1 MKKLLLSL
9 LAIGSINAASA
20 QLASGSVCPNFTG
33 TDLNGNTYTLYDL
46 LDQGKAVVIDVSA
59 TWCGPCWNYHNT
71 GALETLHEE
80 HGPNGTNDVV
90 VLFIEGDAATT
101 LADLN
106 GTGNNTQGNWVENTP
121 YPIIDD
127 ADIAD
132 ILEIGYFPTIYTVC
146 PSRIVT
152 ETGQLTAA
160 GHYAWIQENNCQAAT
175 LATDPALL
183 AMTTESSCAEGTIDV
198 TVQLQNFGTTPLTAA
213 TITVT
218 GGATP
223 LVYNWTGNL
232 ATYATEDVNV
242 GTISA
247 DNLIDLTATITS
259 TDGDVENSVTTGSG
273 GVAPSTTHIRIDWL
287 FDNWPE
293 EVSWTIEDENG
304 TVVASRAT
312 GFYDNQTTAMENV
325 YVPSTGCY
333 RFTFT
338 DAFGDGLFGSQY
350 GTSIDG
356 HCFVYSINADGSAG
370 SAIYTYNGDYNFGTT
385 ANVPA
390 SESADANVNQVVTVE
405 ETTALNGLNVFPN
418 PTADVLNINYS
429 LVNTSSVRV
438 DVYNALGALVM
449 SENSA
454 SKVAGAHT
462 SQLDFSALNNGM
474 YMVNINVNGQV
485 TTVRVNVSK

>member
-90 VLFIEGDAATT
+90 VLFIEGDGQTT

-106 GTGNNTQGNWVENTP
+106 GTGGNTQGNWVENTP

-127 ADIAD
+127 ASIAD

-160 GHYAWIQENNCQAAT
+160 GHYTWIQENNCQAAT

-183 AMTTESSCAEGTIDV
+183 AMSTESSCANGTVDI
-198 TVQLQNFGTTPLTAA
+198 TVELQNFGTAPLTAA

-223 LVYNWTGNL
+223 IVYNWTGNL
-232 ATYATEDVNV
+232 ATYASTDVVV
-242 GTISA
+242 GTINA
-247 DNLIDLTATITS
+247 DNVIELSATITS
-259 TDGDVENSVTTGSG
+259 TDGDATNSVVTGQG

-304 TVVASRAT
+304 DVVASRDA
-312 GFYDNQTTAMENV
+312 GFYDGETEALENV
-325 YVPSTGCY
+325 YVPATGCY
-333 RFTFT
+333 TFT
-338 DAFGDGLFGSQY
+338 YTDGFGDGLFGSQY

-356 HCFVYSINADGSAG
+356 HCFVYSVNANGSAG
-370 SAIYTYNGDYNFGTT
+370 NPIYIYNGDYNFGT
-385 ANVPA
+385 AAGVAA
-390 SESADANVNQVVTVE
+390 SESAEANVNEVVSVE
-405 ETTALNGLNVFPN
+405 ENTALKGLQVFPN

-429 LVNTSSVRV
+429 LVNTSTVRV

-449 SENSA
+449 TENTA
-454 SKVAGAHT
+454 SKVAGVHT

-474 YMVNINVNGQV
+474 YMVNINVDGAV
-485 TTVRVNVSK
+485 STVRVNVSK